1 VHTLCDPE
9 GQTIS
14 PYDWVDTEVIPIL
27 NDSLSRVVLYSPAVT
42 DRAGAIE
49 KGSVITTEH
58 FGRNLA
64 MLLYTGLT
72 TKMISIPTILFWQ
85 KQKGYLTLC

>member
-1 VHTLCDPE
+1 MHTLCDPE
-9 GQTIS
+9 GHTIS
-14 PYDWVDTEVIPIL
+14 PYDWVDIEVIPIL
-27 NDSLSRVVLYSPAVT
+27 NDSLSRVVLYSPALT

-64 MLLYTGLT
+64 VLYKGLT
-72 TKMISIPTILFWQ
+72 TKMISIPTTLFWQ